1 MKPRDTLRASRFTD
15 DERGGAA
22 LIISMIFVLVFSALA
37 VSLATLSGA
46 NLQIAENQRKADC
59 ARACAESGVD
69 VLRFWLGRIYM
80 PGTTQPDDRFSC
92 LANFLQT
99 DLAENSISN
108 IATTYNSDNS
118 TITIADVVLNSSAGQ
133 FFSSQIQ
140 QTSNIDILQMD
151 VTGSAGGLDRIIRVN
166 YNFGTRAHTVFD
178 YGVAT
183 KGALNLHGNIE
194 MSGANVEL
202 DAGVY
207 IETEDANAHALEI
220 IGNSSIAGDVHITNP
235 DATID
240 LQGGQASIGGETE
253 PNAHDH
259 VFKGIPPTEFPVP
272 EPNYFRHYV
281 QNTYDPN
288 NVLAEYENVIIPAGT
303 NPITFGNVTFRG
315 IVFIEAPNIVT
326 FTGNTTITGI
336 IVGNGD
342 LNDNSGTNRID
353 FLGTII
359 SYPVTDLPEETQF
372 EQLRNETGTFLMA
385 PGFSVSFGGNFETL
399 NGAIAANGIEFFGN
413 AGGTIDGSVINY
425 SGSPMTLSGNSDLFF
440 NRSGTE
446 LMPAGFGPEIILY
459 YVPSSYSEVV
469 L

>member
-1 MKPRDTLRASRFTD
+1 MKIIKKIVRRR
-15 DERGGAA
+15 GAA
-22 LIISMIFVLVFSALA
+22 LIISMIFVLIFSALA
-37 VSLATLSGA
+37 VSMAAMSGT
-46 NLQIAENQRKADC
+46 NLQLADNQRKANHSH
-59 ARACAESGVD
+59 ACAESGLD
-69 VLRFWLGRIYM
+69 ILRFWFGRIYM
-80 PGTTQPDDRFSC
+80 PGTTQPEDRFSC
-92 LANFLQT
+92 LANFLQD
-99 DLAENSISN
+99 DLTVNGISN
-108 IATTYNSDNS
+108 IPIVVDANCISIGSGGNP
-118 TITIADVVLNSSAGQ
+118 VVLYSSPAQ
-133 FFSSQIQ
+133 YFSAEIQ
-140 QTSNIDILQMD
+140 TTGDIDILQMD
-151 VTGSAGGLDRIIRVN
+151 ITGSAGAVQRTIRVN

-207 IETEDANAHALEI
+207 IESEDANALEI

-235 DATID
+235 DATVN
-240 LQGGQASIGGETE
+240 LQGGQATIGGETAPE
-253 PNAHDH
+253 AYDH
-259 VFKGIPPTEFPVP
+259 VFKGVPPTEFPVP

-303 NPITFGNVTFRG
+303 DPITFGNVTFRG

-353 FLGTII
+353 FLGTVV
-359 SYPVTDLPEETQF
+359 SYPVTDLPEEMQF

-385 PGFSVSFGGNFETL
+385 PGFSISFGGNFDTL

-425 SGSPMTLSGNSDLFF
+425 SGNPMTLSGNSDLFF
-440 NRSGTE
+440 NRSGTDQ
-446 LMPAGFGPEIILY
+446 MPAGFGPEIILY

>member
-1 MKPRDTLRASRFTD
+1 
-15 DERGGAA
+15 
-22 LIISMIFVLVFSALA
+22 MIFVLIFSVLA
-37 VSLATLSGA
+37 ISIATMSGT
-46 NLQIAENQRKADC
+46 NLQIADNQRKAN
-59 ARACAESGVD
+59 RSHACAESGLD
-69 VLRFWLGRIYM
+69 ILRFWFGRIYI

-99 DLAENSISN
+99 DLTVNGISN
-108 IATTYNSDNS
+108 IP
-118 TITIADVVLNSSAGQ
+118 IAIDANCISIGSAGNPVVLYSSPAQ
-133 FFSSQIQ
+133 YFSAEIQ
-140 QTSNIDILQMD
+140 TTSDIDILQMD
-151 VTGSAGGLDRIIRVN
+151 VTGSAGGVDRIIRVN

-194 MSGANVEL
+194 MNGANVEL

-207 IETEDANAHALEI
+207 IESEDANALEI
-220 IGNSSIAGDVHITNP
+220 IGNSAIAGDVHITNP
-235 DATID
+235 DATVN
-240 LQGGQASIGGETE
+240 LQGGQATIGGDTAPE
-253 PNAHDH
+253 AYDH
-259 VFKGIPPTEFPVP
+259 VFKGVPPTEFPVP

-288 NVLAEYENVIIPAGT
+288 DVLAEYDNVIIPAGT
-303 NPITFGNVTFRG
+303 GPISFGDVTFRG

-342 LNDNSGTNRID
+342 LNDDSGTNRID
-353 FLGTII
+353 FLGTIV
-359 SYPVTDLPEETQF
+359 SYPVTDLPEEMQF

-425 SGSPMTLSGNSDLFF
+425 SGNPMTLSGNSDLFF
-440 NRSGTE
+440 NRSGTNQ
-446 LMPAGFGPEIILY
+446 MPAGFGPEIILY

-469 L
+469 F

>member
-1 MKPRDTLRASRFTD
+1 MKIIKKIVCRR
-15 DERGGAA
+15 GAA
-22 LIISMIFVLVFSALA
+22 LIISMIFVLIFSALA
-37 VSLATLSGA
+37 VSMATMSGT
-46 NLQIAENQRKADC
+46 NLQLAENQRRVDC
-59 ARACAESGVD
+59 ARACAESGLD
-69 VLRFWLGRIYM
+69 ILRFWFGRIYI
-80 PGTTQPDDRFSC
+80 PGITQPEDRFSC

-99 DLAENSISN
+99 DLAENGISN
-108 IATTYNSDNS
+108 ITTSYDMDNS
-118 TITIADVVLNSSAGQ
+118 TIAIGDVVLYSSPAQ
-133 FFSSQIQ
+133 YFSAEIQ
-140 QTSNIDILQMD
+140 TTGDIDILQMD
-151 VTGSAGGLDRIIRVN
+151 ITGSAGAVQRTIRVN

-207 IETEDANAHALEI
+207 IESEDASALEI

-235 DATID
+235 DATVN
-240 LQGGQASIGGETE
+240 LQGGQATIGGETAPE
-253 PNAHDH
+253 AYDH
-259 VFKGIPPTEFPVP
+259 VFKGVPPTEFPVP

-303 NPITFGNVTFRG
+303 DPITFGNVTFRG
-315 IVFIEAPNIVT
+315 IVFIEAPNVVT

-353 FLGTII
+353 FLGTIV
-359 SYPVTDLPEETQF
+359 SYPVTDLPEDDPQF
-372 EQLRNETGTFLMA
+372 EELRNETGTFLMA

-440 NRSGTE
+440 NRSGTDQ
-446 LMPAGFGPEIILY
+446 MPAGFGPEIILF
-459 YVPSSYSEVV
+459 YVPSSYSEIV

>member
-1 MKPRDTLRASRFTD
+1 MKLIKKIVCRK
-15 DERGGAA
+15 GAA
-22 LIISMIFVLVFSALA
+22 LIISMIFVLIFSALA
-37 VSLATLSGA
+37 VSMATMSGT
-46 NLQIAENQRKADC
+46 NLQLADNQRKAN
-59 ARACAESGVD
+59 RSHACAESGLD

-80 PGTTQPDDRFSC
+80 PGTTQPDDRFSY
-92 LANFLQT
+92 LANFLRD
-99 DLAENSISN
+99 DLTVNGISN
-108 IATTYNSDNS
+108 IP
-118 TITIADVVLNSSAGQ
+118 IAIDANHISIGAGENPVVLYSSPAQ
-133 FFSSQIQ
+133 YFSAEIQ
-140 QTSNIDILQMD
+140 TTSDIDILQMD
-151 VTGSAGGLDRIIRVN
+151 VIGSAGGIDRTIRVN

-207 IETEDANAHALEI
+207 IESEDANALEI

-235 DATID
+235 DATVN
-240 LQGGQASIGGETE
+240 LQGGQATIGGQTAPE
-253 PNAHDH
+253 AYDH
-259 VFKGIPPTEFPVP
+259 VFKGVAQTEFPVP

-303 NPITFGNVTFRG
+303 DPSFGTVTFRG

-342 LNDNSGTNRID
+342 LSDNSGTNQIC
-353 FLGTII
+353 FTGTVN
-359 SYPVTDLPEETQF
+359 SYPVTDLPEEF
-372 EQLRNETGTFLMA
+372 GELRDETGTFLMA

-399 NGAIAANGIEFFGN
+399 NGAIAANGIEFYGD
-413 AGGTIDGSVINY
+413 AGGTIDGSVLNY
-425 SGSPMTLSGNSDLFF
+425 SGNPMTLSGNSDLFF
-440 NRSGTE
+440 NRSGTAQ
-446 LMPAGFGPEIILY
+446 MPAGFGPEIILY

>member
-1 MKPRDTLRASRFTD
+1 MKQRDTLRASRFTD
-15 DERGGAA
+15 DKRGGAA

-37 VSLATLSGA
+37 VSLATLSGT

-69 VLRFWLGRIYM
+69 ILRFWLGRIYM

-92 LANFLQT
+92 LANFLQDDLT
-99 DLAENSISN
+99 DNGISN
-108 IATTYNSDNS
+108 IPTTYDSDTS
-118 TITIADVVLNSSAGQ
+118 TITVEDVVLVSSAGQ
-133 FFSSQIQ
+133 SFSSQIQ
-140 QTSNIDILQMD
+140 TTSNIDILQMD
-151 VTGSAGGLDRIIRVN
+151 VTGSAGTVQRTIRVN

-183 KGALNLHGNIE
+183 KGALNLHGNID

-207 IETEDANAHALEI
+207 IESEDANALEI

-235 DATID
+235 DATVE

-259 VFKGIPPTEFPVP
+259 VFKGVAPTEFPVP
-272 EPNYFRHYV
+272 EPNYLRHYINE
-281 QNTYDPN
+281 NTYDPN
-288 NVLAEYENVIIPAGT
+288 NVLPEYENVIIPAGI
-303 NPITFGNVTFRG
+303 NPSFSTVTLRG
-315 IVFIEAPNIVT
+315 VVFIEAPNIVT

-342 LNDNSGTNRID
+342 LSDNSGTNQII
-353 FLGTII
+353 FSGTVD
-359 SYPVTDLPEETQF
+359 SHDVNELPDEPRF

-385 PGFSVSFGGNFETL
+385 PGFSAAFGGNFDTL
-399 NGAIAANGIEFFGN
+399 NGAIAANGIEFYGN
-413 AGGTIDGSVINY
+413 AGGTIDGSVLNY
-425 SGSPMTLSGNSDLFF
+425 SGNPMTLSGNSDLFF
-440 NRSGTE
+440 NRSGTAQ
-446 LMPAGFGPEIILY
+446 MPAGFGPEIILY
-459 YVPSSYSEVV
+459 YVPSSYLEVV